1 MTMPIPSRPAPAE
14 VPKPR
19 SDSTSDAA
27 PRGPSP
33 FRGKLRK
40 VMPARG
46 KWELPERS
54 DWEAHARPRSVDWQ
68 KLREGPEPTKAIEP
82 EPTDALATLHER
94 IEKRFQAWLDG
105 PQHQPDPEIALL
117 DSQAAALIR
126 ARTDATLRPIEAAIE
141 AARRRAEELL
151 GK

>member
-1 MTMPIPSRPAPAE
+1 MSPKFLIIPDEA
-14 VPKPR
+14 VP
-19 SDSTSDAA
+19 
-27 PRGPSP
+27 
-33 FRGKLRK
+33 
-40 VMPARG
+40 
-46 KWELPERS
+46 EL
-54 DWEAHARPRSVDWQ
+54 
-68 KLREGPEPTKAIEP
+68 EP

-105 PQHQPDPEIALL
+105 PQDQPDTEIALL